1 MPVLVLD
8 EKIDVDPDLVDGL
21 DIYLLEAFHQLD
33 LVDLFLERV
42 KSEVESLV
50 FANDRAPK
58 VQDLVHGVLL
68 ESRETHDLLDAVW
81 LSLQE
86 LLAVVRLREQLW
98 YLRSSPA
105 NMDLL
110 RRVRLVAIVHVFQV
124 GEILHSVLELLGLK
138 AVGRHDNQV
147 DLVLFQHGLESL
159 FVVGMLLSLFDLSGS
174 KRGSLAVFVGLWLPR
189 WDQIAEI
196 FAHNEISVLV
206 DYGNR
211 NLVGSAVDLR
221 KLGPHDV
228 ESGSLRNLVNLLA
241 VLERFLLLKLVFL
254 IVLEY
259 LLLVHFVLDVDFE
272 ISLLDQVLILLRALP
287 YDIALG
293 VLSQLNFDL
302 VDDALQEGH
311 TLRGTLGGKGAAENP
326 EYLSSRNLPL
336 AGVVRRLEHLEHAL
350 EVLAADALV
359 CLVLGHLIGI
369 PLALARYCVGNEA
382 KSIVL

>member
-1 MPVLVLD
+1 
-8 EKIDVDPDLVDGL
+8 
-21 DIYLLEAFHQLD
+21 
-33 LVDLFLERV
+33 
-42 KSEVESLV
+42 
-50 FANDRAPK
+50 
-58 VQDLVHGVLL
+58 
-68 ESRETHDLLDAVW
+68 
-81 LSLQE
+81 
-86 LLAVVRLREQLW
+86 
-98 YLRSSPA
+98 
-105 NMDLL
+105 MDLL

-138 AVGRHDNQV
+138 AVSRHDNQV

-174 KRGSLAVFVGLWLPR
+174 KSGSLAVFVGLWLPR

-206 DYGNR
+206 DNGNR
-211 NLVGSAVDLR
+211 DLVGSAVDLR

-293 VLSQLNFDL
+293 VLSQLDFDL

-311 TLRGTLGGKGAAENP
+311 TLRGTLGGKRAAENP

-369 PLALARYCVGNEA
+369 PLALARYCVGDEA